1 MTILT
6 PAKQA
11 VHSLF
16 SLAGLEV
23 HKKRPPEP
31 VAPPPRDT
39 MTGALNHLWKLGL
52 RPRTVIDAGVA
63 TQTNDLY
70 QHFKESELLLIEPLA
85 EFEPFLKRICS
96 TYGAQYIL
104 AAAGETDGTVV
115 FNVHA
120 DGFGSSLLH
129 EVEGGSVDGTPR
141 EVPMVAIDSAC
152 EKRSL
157 AGPYVIKL
165 DVQGAELQVLAGARR
180 VLRETEAVIL
190 EVSLFGSMIGGPQ
203 FYDVISRMKELGFV
217 VYDISGLVYRP
228 LDGALS
234 QLDMVFVQENGRFR
248 GSHAWAT
255 PEQRKELLKLH
266 QAFIEQE
273 RARVRAP
280 LGARR

>member
-16 SLAGLEV
+16 NLAGLEV
-23 HKKRPPEP
+23 HKKRLPEP
-31 VAPPPRDT
+31 AAPPARDT

-52 RPRTVIDAGVA
+52 RPRTVIDVGVA
-63 TQTNDLY
+63 TQTNELY
-70 QHFKESELLLIEPLA
+70 QRFKESQFLLIEPLA

-96 TYGAQYIL
+96 TYDAQYIL
-104 AAAGETDGTVV
+104 AAAGAADGAVV
-115 FNVHA
+115 FNVHP
-120 DGFGSSLLH
+120 DGFGSSLLR

-141 EVPMVAIDSAC
+141 EVPMVTIDGAC
-152 EKRSL
+152 EKRNL
-157 AGPYVIKL
+157 PGPYVIKL

-190 EVSLFGSMIGGPQ
+190 EVSLFGAMIGGPQ
-203 FYDVISRMKELGFV
+203 LCDVVSRMKDLGFV
-217 VYDISGLVYRP
+217 AYDISGLVYRP

-234 QLDMVFVQENGRFR
+234 QLDMVFVQENGHFR
-248 GSHAWAT
+248 ASHAWAT
-255 PEQRKELLKLH
+255 PEQRKELLKVH

-273 RARVRAP
+273 RARQ
-280 LGARR
+280 